1 MSTFKQ
7 GQGYIIDWYQDD
19 YRGSSWMNLGAYGA
33 SDSTLFYPF
42 LDFDTEHAYYI
53 QLYVPQNIW
62 RSVLLDG
69 NKSYTL
75 WHAVD
80 AKKQIDSSSIWQ
92 QLSDNERFKEIQF
105 HKYYWCV
112 CRSKDSAGSVIESKP
127 ALYATKSAT
136 ELGIFG
142 GIFATFSSS
151 KTLTNIDDTFW
162 AKSDSIYYAMVKVE

>member
-1 MSTFKQ
+1 
-7 GQGYIIDWYQDD
+7 
-19 YRGSSWMNLGAYGA
+19 MNLGAYGA